1 MRAGESRVRD
11 AAGTQRA
18 RELLANLTMREV
30 KGRYKRTALGNI
42 WSLINP
48 IATMVVYS
56 VVFGVFMRV
65 QIEPSRTGLHVFA
78 LWLMCALVPWTFF
91 SGALMT
97 GLNSIVANANLVKKV
112 FFPREV
118 LVASSVFALDVTTA
132 IELGVLV
139 VALTIFGQMVV
150 PWLPMVVV
158 LLVLLTAMALGFA
171 LMLAVANVYFR
182 DTEHFT
188 AIVLQIWMYATPIIY
203 PLSYVVAAQDR
214 LNAWLAQWD
223 LSFPLVSLWELN
235 PMLHF
240 TRAFRSVL
248 YEETWPSAVDM
259 LWCAGSAGV
268 VLLAGWWV
276 FRRFEPRM
284 AEEL

>member
-1 MRAGESRVRD
+1 M
-11 AAGTQRA
+11 
-18 RELLANLTMREV
+18 RELLVNLTMREV
-30 KGRYKRTALGNI
+30 KGRYKRTALGNL

-48 IATMVVYS
+48 IATMAVYT

-91 SGALMT
+91 SAALMT

-132 IELGVLV
+132 IELGVLI
-139 VALTIFGQMVV
+139 VALTLFGQMLL

-158 LLVLLTAMALGFA
+158 LLVLLTATALGFA

-188 AIVLQIWMYATPIIY
+188 AILLQIWMYATPIIY
-203 PLSYVVAAQDR
+203 PLTLVASAEKD
-214 LNAWLAQWD
+214 LNAWLARWD
-223 LSFPLVSLWELN
+223 LSFPLVSFWELN

-240 TRAFRSVL
+240 TQAFRSVL
-248 YEETWPSAVDM
+248 YEEQWPSQTDM
-259 LWCAGSAGV
+259 IWCVSTAAI
-268 VLLAGWWV
+268 VLFVGWRV

>member
-1 MRAGESRVRD
+1 M
-11 AAGTQRA
+11 
-18 RELLANLTMREV
+18 RELLINLTMREV
-30 KGRYKRTALGNI
+30 KGRYKRTALGNL

-48 IATMVVYS
+48 IATMAVYT

-78 LWLMCALVPWTFF
+78 LWLMCALIPWTFF
-91 SGALMT
+91 SAALMT
-97 GLNSIVANANLVKKV
+97 GLNSIVANSNLVKKV

-139 VALTIFGQMVV
+139 VALTLFGQMLL

-171 LMLAVANVYFR
+171 LMLSVANVYFR
-182 DTEHFT
+182 DTEHFV
-188 AIVLQIWMYATPIIY
+188 AILLQIWLYATPIIY
-203 PLSYVVAAQDR
+203 PLTLVARAEKD
-214 LNAWLAQWD
+214 LNGWLSQYD
-223 LSFPLVSLWELN
+223 LSFPLVAFWELN

-240 TRAFRSVL
+240 TQAFRSVL
-248 YEETWPSAVDM
+248 YEETWPSQADM
-259 LWCAGSAGV
+259 IWCVSSAAI
-268 VLLAGWWV
+268 VLFIGWRI
-276 FRRFEPRM
+276 FHRFEPRM